1 MWGVVALGL
10 AHRTDREVTDLLTEI
25 GRSAPRMVLIEA
37 TSADAL
43 SSGAAAEALLALAA
57 TGAGVRSTAD
67 LAALASTAGW
77 QLIRTHPLGWGLEL
91 LDLTTADDA

>member
-1 MWGVVALGL
+1 
-10 AHRTDREVTDLLTEI
+10 
-25 GRSAPRMVLIEA
+25 MVLIEA
-37 TSADAL
+37 TAADAL

-91 LDLTTADDA
+91 LDLRPTAHTPATRQSGRIVPSRGATRSQWGTPLQTR